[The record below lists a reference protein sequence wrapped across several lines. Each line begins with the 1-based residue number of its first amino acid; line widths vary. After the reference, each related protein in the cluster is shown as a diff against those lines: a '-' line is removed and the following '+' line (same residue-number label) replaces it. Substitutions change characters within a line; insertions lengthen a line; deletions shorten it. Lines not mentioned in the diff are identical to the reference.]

1 MKKTQY
7 CTPAVKICN
16 MGVAAIICASGNT
29 VTSTTGELDFG
40 GGGSGPARARQYNAW
55 EDDEDEQSAAS
66 GGAADRPRNLIDL
79 ITRERNGHQEWL

>member
-40 GGGSGPARARQYNAW
+40 GGGNGPARARQYNAW
-55 EDDEDEQSAAS
+55 EDDDDEQSAAS

>member
-7 CTPAVKICN
+7 CTPSVKICN
-16 MGVAAIICASGNT
+16 MGVATIICASGNT
-29 VTSTTGELDFG
+29 VTSTTGEFEYG

-66 GGAADRPRNLIDL
+66 EKPSSLIDL
-79 ITRERNGHQEWL
+79 ITREQNRHQEWL